1 MSTSDQAPRQN
12 HGVFENFLHSQ
23 VASSVVLVLFTVIAL
38 MWANSPWAEQ
48 YFALSKVRIG
58 VSWNDLVYKHSLAHW
73 VKDGLM
79 AVFFFVV
86 GLEIKRELVVGELS
100 SIRRALLPITAALG
114 GALVPA
120 AIYLYFNAGTPGVRG
135 WGIPMA
141 TDIAFALGILSLFG
155 SRVPVGLKVFLAAL
169 AIADDMLAVL
179 VIALFYTSQLDLLAI
194 ALAGVF
200 LALILGA
207 SRLGIGQ
214 SWIYLILAVAVWVTL
229 EASGIHATIAGVLVA
244 LLVPVKALHEPE
256 RSVEAIKGNIAVLER
271 SELSRA
277 SLNLDPQQREAV
289 NGISV
294 AAEEIMPPGIY
305 LEQLFHPL
313 QSFVILPLFAL
324 FAAGVAFDHQTLDT
338 FPGAVGLGIMVGLFL
353 GKQVGIILFSY
364 LAMRLGGADLPQG
377 TTWAQ
382 LWGVSALA
390 GIGFTMS
397 IFIGELAFVDPAL
410 IAEAKIGI
418 ILASLVSGVV
428 GYLILNKALPRDT

>member
-1 MSTSDQAPRQN
+1 MSTSDKAPRQD
-12 HGVFENFLHSQ
+12 HGVFEHFLHSQ
-23 VASSVVLVLFTVIAL
+23 VASSLVLVGFTVIAL
-38 MWANSPWAEQ
+38 VWANSPWAEQ
-48 YFALSKVRIG
+48 YFALSKVQIG

-73 VKDGLM
+73 IKDGLM

-100 SIRRALLPITAALG
+100 SLRRALLPITAALG

-120 AIYLYFNAGTPGVRG
+120 LIYVYFNAGTPGVRG
-135 WGIPMA
+135 WGVPMA

-179 VIALFYTSQLDLLAI
+179 VIALFYTSQLDFLAI

-207 SRLGIGQ
+207 SRLGIRQ
-214 SWIYLILAVAVWVTL
+214 SWIYLILAVAVWVNL

-244 LLVPVKALHEPE
+244 LLVPVKALREPTQ
-256 RSVEAIKGNIAVLER
+256 AIETIKCHIAAMEG

-277 SLNLDPQQREAV
+277 SLNLDPQQRKAV

-294 AAEEIMPPGIY
+294 AAEEIMPPGVY
-305 LEQLFHPL
+305 LEELFHPL

-324 FAAGVAFDHQTLDT
+324 FAAGVTFDHETLDT
-338 FPGAVGLGIMVGLFL
+338 FPGTVGLGIIMGLFL
-353 GKQVGIILFSY
+353 GKQIGILVFSY
-364 LAMRLGGADLPQG
+364 LVMRIGGADLPEG
-377 TTWAQ
+377 SSWAQ

-390 GIGFTMS
+390 GVGFTMS
-397 IFIGELAFVDPAL
+397 IFIGELAFIDPAL

-418 ILASLVSGVV
+418 ILASLTSGML
-428 GYLILNKALPRDT
+428 GYLILNKTLPRDG

>member
-1 MSTSDQAPRQN
+1 MNTSDKATREH
-12 HGVFENFLHSQ
+12 HGVFEQFLHSQ
-23 VASSVVLVLFTVIAL
+23 VASSLVLVVFTLIAL
-38 MWANSPWAEQ
+38 VWANSPWSEQ
-48 YFALSKVRIG
+48 YFALSKLQIG
-58 VSWNDLVYKHSLAHW
+58 VSWNGLEYKHSLAHW
-73 VKDGLM
+73 IKDGLM

-100 SIRRALLPITAALG
+100 SLQRALLPITAALG

-120 AIYLYFNAGTPGVRG
+120 LIYVSLNAGTPGVRG
-135 WGIPMA
+135 WGVPMA
-141 TDIAFALGILSLFG
+141 TDIAFALGLLSLFG

-179 VIALFYTSQLDLLAI
+179 VIALFYTAQLDLLAI

-200 LALILGA
+200 LALIAGA
-207 SRLGIGQ
+207 SRIGIRQ
-214 SWIYLILAVAVWVTL
+214 SWIYLILAVAVWVNL

-244 LLVPVKALHEPE
+244 LLVPVKALREP
-256 RSVEAIKGNIAVLER
+256 RQAIETIKCHIAVLEG

-277 SLNLDPQQREAV
+277 SLNLDPEQRKAV

-305 LEQLFHPL
+305 LEELFHPL

-324 FAAGVAFDHQTLDT
+324 FAAGVTFDHQTLEN
-338 FPGAVGLGIMVGLFL
+338 FPGTVGLGIILGLFL
-353 GKQVGIILFSY
+353 GKQLGIMAFSY
-364 LAMRLGGADLPQG
+364 LVMRAGGADLPEG
-377 TTWAQ
+377 TGWSQ

-390 GIGFTMS
+390 GVGFTMS

-418 ILASLVSGVV
+418 ILASLGSGCV
-428 GYLILNKALPRDT
+428 GYLILNKVLPRDG